1 VSVFII
7 NSGNMM
13 VSNALQLRTMGKGT
27 VRASLVGNAV
37 RGTIGAEAAIFVAIR
52 NSGNIFL
59 QATSRALEIRRAELV
74 SEAVISKNR
83 RKGCIRDACIEV
95 EITDSGNVMGRKGG
109 KSGVGLTLGGTLL
122 RAGISTRC
130 ANGGVQ
136 IANIIRSGNMYE
148 VEGASLQGSSL
159 VLPPIV
165 SGRMKTTRLSSF
177 VTASANVE
185 VRSDIL
191 MARSWL
197 SWGLVRLS
205 KATDLKISTQAANLA
220 NMQASR
226 HNRSASG
233 AVSDVVSVGGNTK
246 KVIILGTAK
255 NLGNVDAKSEV
266 ILESSAS
273 CLRTLVRLEGCSFYT
288 KVQAILSASCNLR
301 SAKKVILKRSELVS
315 NVVLAS
321 HAVHLLAKVKMMK
334 TANTYVSGTTVL
346 REGGV
351 LVRAIVEVQR
361 TTKMALVL
369 AISEKSSNVERTA
382 PKSLSCTC
390 SSARFMQTA
399 VILDD
404 VDNGAVVKCAIKLTK
419 VANSLAKPTKPRT
432 FFGHAFVSARGADKI
447 QVEQNTVGKT
457 LYSFK

>member
-136 IANIIRSGNMYE
+136 IANITRSGNMYE

-220 NMQASR
+220 
-226 HNRSASG
+226 
-233 AVSDVVSVGGNTK
+233 
-246 KVIILGTAK
+246 
-255 NLGNVDAKSEV
+255 SEV